1 MKIAKI
7 MDNKLQCPGIWRG
20 LPEVY
25 KKIPTKDMGKLICA
39 GDYDTQLCSVNYYFP
54 SLIPSPALY
63 GELLVLVRSLKQVLT
78 LIRGYF

>member
-25 KKIPTKDMGKLICA
+25 KKIPTKDMDKLICA
-39 GDYDTQLCSVNYYFP
+39 GDYDTQLCSVNFP
-54 SLIPSPALY
+54 SLNTQSCTTLRTFGFSAIFETS
-63 GELLVLVRSLKQVLT
+63 T
-78 LIRGYF
+78 LICG

>member
-25 KKIPTKDMGKLICA
+25 KKIPTKDIGKLICA

-54 SLIPSPALY
+54 SLNTQSCTTLRTFGFSVIFETS
-63 GELLVLVRSLKQVLT
+63 T

>member
-25 KKIPTKDMGKLICA
+25 KKIPTKDMDKLICA

-54 SLIPSPALY
+54 SLNTQSCTTLRTFGFSAIFETS
-63 GELLVLVRSLKQVLT
+63 T
-78 LIRGYF
+78 LICG